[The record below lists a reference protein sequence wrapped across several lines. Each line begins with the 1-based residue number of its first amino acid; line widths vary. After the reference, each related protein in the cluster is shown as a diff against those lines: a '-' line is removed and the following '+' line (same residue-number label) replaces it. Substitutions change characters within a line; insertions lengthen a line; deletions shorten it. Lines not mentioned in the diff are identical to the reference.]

1 MQQSSGRNPGRWIA
15 GLCVSVVCYAV
26 ILASVDVA
34 RAQTAERPRV
44 VTHQSYVEDVI
55 NSTADLPL
63 ARPNAMF
70 GFVFDSLADHV
81 KVYPTENYYYFNFIY
96 RGVRYAGNI
105 RLDAKDRDLG
115 KVHFAYFEDLA
126 EWREEPPM
134 NYRVLDKS
142 MGVTLEKVD
151 RFIYRM
157 TYRNKTVTF
166 ELNDLSKV
174 VPPPDAI
181 TAEETFLGP
190 VFDDSAVRFF
200 LIYNHRLKAFHYVLD
215 ETVPP
220 TEDFL
225 TMRQTNRI
233 LIGKRTGFA
242 FYQDPRHNR
251 KILIGVF
258 EGNARV
264 NNPFDGPFDQLPDNF
279 IEGEALRNAIIEV
292 EPSLKGKIDRFGG
305 LADGSGRFLIAPYAY
320 YRTEEDLLPFHACA
334 TNKHIP
340 ADDYYACF
348 VMDWTGT
355 GEIAAVKRLNAH
367 ERTIAAKRKTAHAKK
382 LMAR

>member
-1 MQQSSGRNPGRWIA
+1 M
-15 GLCVSVVCYAV
+15 
-26 ILASVDVA
+26 LASADVT
-34 RAQTAERPRV
+34 RGQSAERPKV
-44 VTHQSYVEDVI
+44 ITHQSYVEDVVQ
-55 NSTADLPL
+55 STADLPL
-63 ARPNAMF
+63 THPNAMF
-70 GFVFDSLADHV
+70 AYIFGSLPDHV

-105 RLDAKDRDLG
+105 RLDAKDRDSG

-151 RFIYRM
+151 RFVYRM
-157 TYRNKTVTF
+157 SYRNKTVTF

-174 VPPPDAI
+174 VPPPNAI
-181 TAEETFLGP
+181 TTEETYLGP
-190 VFDDSAVRFF
+190 VFDDSAVRLF

-215 ETVPP
+215 ETVGP
-220 TEDFL
+220 TENFL
-225 TMRQTNRI
+225 TMRQTDRI

-242 FYQDPRHNR
+242 FYQDIRRNR

-264 NNPFDGPFDQLPDNF
+264 NNSFDGPFDQLPDNF
-279 IEGEALRNAIIEV
+279 IEGEALRNAITEV
-292 EPSLKGKIDRFGG
+292 EPNLKGKIDRFGG
-305 LADGSGRFLIAPYAY
+305 LADGSGRFLIAPYTY

-334 TNKHIP
+334 TNKGIP

-355 GEIAAVKRLNAH
+355 GEISAVKRLNAAN

-382 LMAR
+382 PTAR